1 MQTEFTKEQQ
11 QKARQII
18 TDALGDT
25 DSVRALREQDINV
38 ILRIASSMGITDNL
52 FHRAIHSN

>member
-11 QKARQII
+11 QKAQQII
-18 TDALGDT
+18 VDALGDT

-38 ILRIASSMGITDNL
+38 ILQIASMWGVTDNL
-52 FHRAIHSN
+52 FHCAIHS

>member
-11 QKARQII
+11 QKAQQII
-18 TDALGDT
+18 VNALGDT

-38 ILRIASSMGITDNL
+38 ILQIASMWGVTDNL
-52 FHRAIHSN
+52 FHRAIHS